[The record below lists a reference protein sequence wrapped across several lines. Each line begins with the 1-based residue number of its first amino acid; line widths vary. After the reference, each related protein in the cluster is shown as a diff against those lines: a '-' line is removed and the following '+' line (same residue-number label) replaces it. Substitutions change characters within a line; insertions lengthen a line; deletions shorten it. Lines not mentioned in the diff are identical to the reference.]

1 MKKKIFSI
9 AALAVAMSTTCLADD
24 MTPIDFTATGNYVLF
39 TDDASFTG
47 TKVDMSKNKD
57 NPFGYY
63 YFDKARGVYTKFPQY
78 TTTKSSSTGWCI
90 DNKDYLYITDAGA
103 VHPLTAINPSIMFT
117 APSDGYY
124 YFGVTYKRDGYND
137 KIKNPLCLYLRY
149 VTSTDGNLT
158 CSNDAYLYHYVYGD
172 KDDAKTNN
180 GLGPFDLN
188 CFVNLKKGDKISVEI
203 GVLNSDNKGNGQ
215 NTISRFVVAS
225 KVNETTAFSEEYMNA
240 KGYEI
245 LDPHTIDLT
254 GLQATV
260 REANSF
266 KDEIGSNHGDYG
278 NTYYQEGRYQTFI
291 TALDN
296 AKDFIN
302 KGNHIGDTQAQA
314 DNMRTNIETAMQA
327 LKDTKNGYQYTLTP
341 GTKIALKVAGTDQ
354 YLVREDKA
362 NGFYYAG
369 YRTLSDMLNKNVG
382 IENFQWLFDVT
393 ENEKGGYNLA
403 IDGHYVTVDAY
414 VLENA
419 SADASRLSFWTEKE
433 NGSTVG
439 VRRES
444 DMKYW
449 TSTIY
454 WNKPYNKVGTQDI
467 PVYNLEVCTAPA
479 ATPYDYYDYLRSLS
493 ESDDNRTKMTLC
505 KNAGITMDVVLTRTL
520 SKSYWNTFCV
530 PFNISA
536 EQIKKVFGNAQITE
550 FTGVEGT
557 TMNFTAAT
565 SIVAGKPYLIKPV
578 KTVENPTFSGVTITV
593 TEPEQTTNGGY
604 GFKGTLQPTPLA
616 TDGTNLFV
624 STTGEVKKPS
634 ATGNTIKGFRAYIIV
649 PEAAAGSAKLS
660 ILGEVTGID
669 SISNGNGSDN
679 GIIYNLSGQ
688 RVDGNAKGIVVKNGK
703 KVIMSK

>member
-24 MTPIDFTATGNYVLF
+24 VTPIDFTATGNYVLF
-39 TDDASFTG
+39 TDDASLTEK
-47 TKVDMSKNKD
+47 KVDMSKNED

-63 YFDKARGVYTKFPQY
+63 YFDKAGGVYTKFLQY
-78 TTTKSSSTGWCI
+78 TTNVTKKTGWCQ
-90 DNKDYLYITDAGA
+90 KTGEWLYINPDGTI
-103 VHPLTAINPSIMFT
+103 HPLSNRNPSIMFT

-124 YFGVTYKRDGYND
+124 YFGVTYIRDGYSQNVT
-137 KIKNPLCLYLRY
+137 NPLCFYLRY
-149 VTSTDGNLT
+149 VINNNGTLNS
-158 CSNDAYLYHYVYGD
+158 SNDSWLYTHEYGN
-172 KDDAKTNN
+172 KTI
-180 GLGPFDLN
+180 GDTDRGPFNLN
-188 CFVNLKKGDKISVEI
+188 CFVNLKAGDKISVEI
-203 GVLNSDNKGNGQ
+203 GVKDNASNGNGQ

-245 LDPHTIDLT
+245 LDPHKIDLT
-254 GLQATV
+254 GLKATV
-260 REANSF
+260 SKANSF
-266 KDEIGSNHGDYG
+266 KDEIGSNYGDYG

-291 TALDN
+291 TALNN
-296 AKDFIN
+296 AQDFIN
-302 KGNHIGDTQAQA
+302 KENHIGDTQAQA
-314 DNMRTNIETAMQA
+314 DNMKTNIETAMQA
-327 LKDTKNGYQYTLTP
+327 LKDTRNGYQYTLTP

-362 NGFYYAG
+362 DVFYYAG
-369 YRTLSDMLNKNVG
+369 YKTLSDMLNKKNVG

-393 ENEKGGYNLA
+393 TNEKGGYNLA

-419 SADASRLSFWTEKE
+419 SADASRLSFWTKEE

-479 ATPYDYYDYLRSLS
+479 ATPYDYLRSLS
-493 ESDDNRTKMTLC
+493 ESDDNSTKMTLC
-505 KNAGITMDVVLTRTL
+505 KNAGITMDVALNRIL
-520 SKSYWNTFCV
+520 SNSYWNTFCV
-530 PFNISA
+530 PFDISA
-536 EQIKKVFGNAQITE
+536 EQISSTFGGAQITE
-550 FTGVEGT
+550 FTGVDGT
-557 TMNFTAAT
+557 TMNFTEAT

-578 KTVENPTFSGVTITV
+578 NTVENPTFSDVTITV

-604 GFKGTLQPTPLA
+604 GFKGTLQPTTLA

-649 PEAAAGSAKLS
+649 PETVGESAKLS

-679 GIIYNLSGQ
+679 GIIYNLCGQ

>member
-24 MTPIDFTATGNYVLF
+24 VTPIDFTATGNYVLF
-39 TDDASFTG
+39 TDDASLTEK
-47 TKVDMSKNKD
+47 KVDMSKNED

-63 YFDKARGVYTKFPQY
+63 YFDKAGGVYTKFLQY
-78 TTTKSSSTGWCI
+78 TTNVTKKTGWCQ
-90 DNKDYLYITDAGA
+90 KTGEWLYINPDGTI
-103 VHPLTAINPSIMFT
+103 HPLSNRNPSIMFT

-124 YFGVTYKRDGYND
+124 YFGVTYIRDGYSQNVT
-137 KIKNPLCLYLRY
+137 NPLCFYLRY
-149 VTSTDGNLT
+149 VINNNGTLNS
-158 CSNDAYLYHYVYGD
+158 SNDSWLYTHEYGNKTIGDTD
-172 KDDAKTNN
+172 K
-180 GLGPFDLN
+180 GPFNLN
-188 CFVNLKKGDKISVEI
+188 CFVNLKAGDKISVEI
-203 GVLNSDNKGNGQ
+203 GVKDNASNGNGG

-225 KVNETTAFSEEYMNA
+225 KVNETTAFSKEYMNA

-245 LDPHTIDLT
+245 LDPHKIDLT
-254 GLQATV
+254 VLKATV
-260 REANSF
+260 NNANSF
-266 KDEIGSNHGDYG
+266 KEEIGSNHGDYG

-291 TALDN
+291 TALNN
-296 AKDFIN
+296 AQDFIN
-302 KGNHIGDTQAQA
+302 KENHIGYTQAQA
-314 DNMRTNIETAMQA
+314 DNMKTNIETAMKD
-327 LKDTKNGYQYTLTP
+327 LKDTRNGYQYTLTP
-341 GTKIALKVAGTDQ
+341 GRKIALKVAGTDQ

-419 SADASRLSFWTEKE
+419 SADASRLSFWTKEE

-449 TSTIY
+449 TSTIN
-454 WNKPYNKVGTQDI
+454 WNTPYNKVGTQDI

-479 ATPYDYYDYLRSLS
+479 ATPYDYLRSLS
-493 ESDDNRTKMTLC
+493 ESDDNSTKMTLC
-505 KNAGITMDVVLTRTL
+505 KNADITMDVVLTRTL
-520 SKSYWNTFCV
+520 SNSYWNTFCV

-536 EQIKKVFGNAQITE
+536 EQISSTFGGAQITE
-550 FTGVEGT
+550 FTGVDGT
-557 TMNFTAAT
+557 TMNFTKAT
-565 SIVAGKPYLIKPV
+565 TIVAGKPYLIKPV
-578 KTVENPTFSGVTITV
+578 NTVENPTFSGVTIKV
-593 TEPEQTTNGGY
+593 TKPEQTTNGGY
-604 GFKGTLQPTPLA
+604 GFKGTLQPTTLA

-679 GIIYNLSGQ
+679 GIIYNLCGQ

>member
-24 MTPIDFTATGNYVLF
+24 VTPIDFTATGNYVLF
-39 TDDASFTG
+39 TDDASLTEK
-47 TKVDMSKNKD
+47 KVDMSKNED

-63 YFDKARGVYTKFPQY
+63 YFDKEVGVYTKFSQY
-78 TTTKSSSTGWCI
+78 TTSTGWRRK
-90 DNKDYLYITDAGA
+90 NNEYLYITDAGA
-103 VHPLTAINPSIMFT
+103 VHPERAINPSIMFT

-124 YFGVTYKRDGYND
+124 YFGVTYERDGYNN

-172 KDDAKTNN
+172 KDAAKNNN

-203 GVLNSDNKGNGQ
+203 GVKDNASNGNGQ

-225 KVNETTAFSEEYMNA
+225 KVNETTAFSKEYMNA

-245 LDPHTIDLT
+245 LDPHKIDLT
-254 GLQATV
+254 GLEATV
-260 REANSF
+260 SEANSF
-266 KDEIGSNHGDYG
+266 KEEIGSNHGDYV

-291 TALDN
+291 TALNN
-296 AKDFIN
+296 AQDFIN
-302 KGNHIGDTQAQA
+302 NENHIGDTQAQA
-314 DNMRTNIETAMQA
+314 DDMKTNIETAMQA
-327 LKDTKNGYQYTLTP
+327 LKDTRNGYQYTLTP
-341 GTKIALKVAGTDQ
+341 GTKIALKVAGTDK
-354 YLVREDKA
+354 YLVRKNKPENKD
-362 NGFYYAG
+362 FYYAAFFTISEILKDFADG
-369 YRTLSDMLNKNVG
+369 KASLYDFVW
-382 IENFQWLFDVT
+382 QFDVT
-393 ENEKGGYNLA
+393 TNEKGGYNLA

-414 VLENA
+414 VSESA
-419 SADASRLSFWTEKE
+419 SADASRLSFWTKEE

-449 TSTIY
+449 TSTIN
-454 WNKPYNKVGTQDI
+454 WNSPYNKVGTQDI

-479 ATPYDYYDYLRSLS
+479 ATPYDYLRSLS
-493 ESDDNRTKMTLC
+493 ESDDNSTKMTLC

-520 SKSYWNTFCV
+520 SNSYWNTFCV
-530 PFNISA
+530 PFDISA
-536 EQIKKVFGNAQITE
+536 EQISSTFGGAQITE
-550 FTGVEGT
+550 FTGVDGT
-557 TMNFTAAT
+557 TMNFTEAR

-578 KTVENPTFSGVTITV
+578 NTVENPTFSGVKITV

-604 GFKGTLQPTPLA
+604 GFKGTLQPTTLA

-649 PEAAAGSAKLS
+649 PETVGESAKLS

>member
-1 MKKKIFSI
+1 M
-9 AALAVAMSTTCLADD
+9 
-24 MTPIDFTATGNYVLF
+24 
-39 TDDASFTG
+39 
-47 TKVDMSKNKD
+47 
-57 NPFGYY
+57 
-63 YFDKARGVYTKFPQY
+63 
-78 TTTKSSSTGWCI
+78 
-90 DNKDYLYITDAGA
+90 
-103 VHPLTAINPSIMFT
+103 HPLSAINPSIMFT

-124 YFGVTYKRDGYND
+124 YFGVTYIRDGYSKNVT
-137 KIKNPLCLYLRY
+137 NPLCFYLRY
-149 VTSTDGNLT
+149 VINNNGTLNS
-158 CSNDAYLYHYVYGD
+158 SNDSWLYTHEYGN
-172 KDDAKTNN
+172 KTI
-180 GLGPFDLN
+180 GDTDRGPFNLN
-188 CFVNLKKGDKISVEI
+188 CFVNLKAGDKISVEI
-203 GVLNSDNKGNGQ
+203 GVKDNASNGNGG

-225 KVNETTAFSEEYMNA
+225 KVNETTAFSKEYMNA

-245 LDPHTIDLT
+245 LDPHKIDLT
-254 GLQATV
+254 VLKATV
-260 REANSF
+260 NNANSF
-266 KDEIGSNHGDYG
+266 KEEIGSNHGDYG

-291 TALDN
+291 TALNN
-296 AKDFIN
+296 AQDFIN
-302 KGNHIGDTQAQA
+302 KENHIGYTQAQA
-314 DNMRTNIETAMQA
+314 DNMKTNIETAMQA
-327 LKDTKNGYQYTLTP
+327 LKDTRNGYQYTLTP

-369 YRTLSDMLNKNVG
+369 YKTLSDMLNKNVG

-393 ENEKGGYNLA
+393 KNEKGGYNLA

-414 VLENA
+414 VSER
-419 SADASRLSFWTEKE
+419 ADADESRLSFWTKEE

-479 ATPYDYYDYLRSLS
+479 ATPYDYLRSLS
-493 ESDDNRTKMTLC
+493 ESDDNSTKMTLC
-505 KNAGITMDVVLTRTL
+505 KDADITMDVVLTRTL

-530 PFNISA
+530 PFDISA
-536 EQIKKVFGNAQITE
+536 EQISSTFGGAQITE
-550 FTGVEGT
+550 FTGVDGT
-557 TMNFTAAT
+557 TMNFTEAT

-578 KTVENPTFSGVTITV
+578 NTVENPTFSDVTIKV

-604 GFKGTLQPTPLA
+604 GFKGTLQPTTLA

-649 PEAAAGSAKLS
+649 PETVGESAKLS

-679 GIIYNLSGQ
+679 GIIYNLCGQ